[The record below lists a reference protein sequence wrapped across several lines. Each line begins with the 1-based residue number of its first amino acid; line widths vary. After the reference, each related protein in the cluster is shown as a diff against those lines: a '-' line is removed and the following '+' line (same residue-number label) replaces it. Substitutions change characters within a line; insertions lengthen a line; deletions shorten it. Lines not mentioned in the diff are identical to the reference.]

1 MSEDSRFQVPLCWGL
16 EAGRVSQIQGQCFFQ
31 LLLLPKSALLKKST
45 LAHVAQGKKWV
56 LSLG

>member
-1 MSEDSRFQVPLCWGL
+1 MSVKS
-16 EAGRVSQIQGQCFFQ
+16 RVSGNQ
-31 LLLLPKSALLKKST
+31 LLLLPNSALLKKSV